1 MEFTEEQQQH
11 INQLIADEKQKWTNE
26 ELKPLQ
32 EQVKE
37 LEKFKPVEKTD
48 AEIALEQKQLE
59 LFEKEKNLILK
70 EKGLAEFGEF
80 FNVQKIEELDE
91 QIEKFNNVLKEKKID
106 TSFKPDNHKQQT
118 DKYSQFEKEGNTVG
132 MIGTKLTNL
141 FK

>member
-11 INQLIADEKQKWTNE
+11 INQLIADEKAKWTKE
-26 ELKPLQ
+26 VLEPVQ
-32 EQVKE
+32 QQV
-37 LEKFKPVEKTD
+37 EKFKPLEKSD

-59 LFEKEKNLILK
+59 LFEKEKILILK

-80 FNVQKIEELDE
+80 FNVQKIEDLDG
-91 QIEKFNNVLKEKKID
+91 QIEKFNNVLKEKKVD
-106 TSFKPDNHKQQT
+106 TSFKPNNHKQQT